1 MDASETLVA
10 ITGMMVVFGMPLL
23 LVAIVLLYKH
33 RQLRMTHDTILK
45 LAERGVAVPP
55 ELLRPPRRR
64 NSGLR
69 GGLVLIGLGIGLSL
83 FFLLAG
89 TPAWPIGLIPGL
101 MGVALLIAWRVESN
115 SRDKAEPPL

>member
-10 ITGMMVVFGMPLL
+10 ITGMLVVFGLPLV

-45 LAERGVAVPP
+45 LAEKGVAVPP
-55 ELLRPPRRR
+55 ELLQPPRRR

-89 TPAWPIGLIPGL
+89 APAWPIGLIPGM
-101 MGVALLIAWRVESN
+101 MGAALLIAWRVESN
-115 SRDKAEPPL
+115 RDKAEPPH

>member
-10 ITGMMVVFGMPLL
+10 ITGMLVVFGLPLV

-45 LAERGVAVPP
+45 LAEKGVAVPP
-55 ELLRPPRRR
+55 ELLQPPRRR

-89 TPAWPIGLIPGL
+89 APAWPIGLIPGL
-101 MGVALLIAWRVESN
+101 MGAALLIAWRVESN
-115 SRDKAEPPL
+115 RDKDEPPR